1 MPRKRKVESKEPGL
15 SIEAQVEILLKR
27 KAEAAKE
34 GNLDHLGG
42 TGIMETVKAH
52 RKNVQKRLRE
62 VGESVRPQYE
72 RVLEELDVVIQH
84 RIFTPKGDLDV
95 PETIKIIQ
103 SRVAILIDGFGNGLT
118 GGVRVIRKNFKSK
131 K

>member
-52 RKNVQKRLRE
+52 RKNVQKRLR
-62 VGESVRPQYE
+62 
-72 RVLEELDVVIQH
+72 
-84 RIFTPKGDLDV
+84 
-95 PETIKIIQ
+95 
-103 SRVAILIDGFGNGLT
+103 
-118 GGVRVIRKNFKSK
+118 
-131 K
+131 